1 MIVSAH
7 AGTNAAGQQAPPQA
21 QKLPKPPGL
30 SSVRGC
36 KRTTPTLLLMSAL
49 SCHPTHSL
57 ALDLPST
64 PPQKIGPPATPP
76 STNQSGHR
84 RAWYSVCT
92 SRSRQ
97 AHRRRGRKEREEVG
111 DRLLE
116 RTDGAECTCCWSL
129 SSRLARGT
137 GGRGANRVLH
147 AGENCARVDA
157 LCVVVP
163 WLGKTWDEDEEQ
175 CEVPRQPRPCSRD
188 WDAVIDA
195 GGGSYGRC
203 ALADADTRKKLSPQL
218 VFGWC
223 GAMSLVEE
231 TKPTRKRGNF
241 MEAQIETPPEWLLL
255 NYIREDERGLRALR
269 TRESAVNGS
278 KKQEALGFAEGS
290 SCIVQLSQP
299 AFSILWTS
307 FAVPDSNTP

>member
-36 KRTTPTLLLMSAL
+36 KRTPPTLLLMSAL

-76 STNQSGHR
+76 TTGDED
-84 RAWYSVCT
+84 
-92 SRSRQ
+92 
-97 AHRRRGRKEREEVG
+97 GRKERKWAIGSWSAPTALNALAAGVCLPG
-111 DRLLE
+111 WHVAPV
-116 RTDGAECTCCWSL
+116 AEGQMW
-129 SSRLARGT
+129 
-137 GGRGANRVLH
+137 RVLH

-278 KKQEALGFAEGS
+278 KKQEALEFAEGS